1 MEPVKHPP
9 LTNRLLAPLI
19 ILILAC
25 NVLAGSQQE
34 SPLYSFRLSG
44 NDGLDPIAGL
54 VSDNLGN
61 LYGTTPWGGIHH
73 DGTIFELSPPSG
85 EGALWSEAILSN
97 FTGGTDGSNP
107 SSPVILDSLG
117 NLYGTTSSG
126 GLTGVGC
133 SSTGCGVVFEL
144 SPPSRQGGS
153 WTYTVL
159 YRFSSPGPYYPI
171 GGMVLDETGNLYG
184 TTKSGGAAGAGT
196 VFELS
201 PPVATGGAWTEK
213 VIHSF
218 AGGSDGSAPQS
229 GVTLGKNHVLYGTT
243 QAGGSSNNG
252 TIFQLSPPSKPRAQ
266 WTKTTLYS
274 FLGGNDGSGVDAGV
288 VLDPQGNLYGTTVQG
303 GGPAGVGT
311 VFQLLRPPVQG
322 GSWTEVIL
330 YAFQSD
336 IGATPYDTPVLD
348 HAGNLY
354 GTTYQGGPHNK
365 GTVFKL
371 TPPAEKGEAWTF
383 TTLHDFNGGGKSVNE
398 GAFPFASLLAGAD
411 GSLYGTTSEGGTGS
425 CQTDVYYGCG
435 TVFRIAP

>member
-25 NVLAGSQQE
+25 NVLAWSQQE

-61 LYGTTPWGGIHH
+61 LYGTTPWGGIYH

-201 PPVATGGAWTEK
+201 PPAQAGASWNKT
-213 VIHSF
+213 VLYSFPSPSAGYHPF
-218 AGGSDGSAPQS
+218 AGL
-229 GVTLGKNHVLYGTT
+229 TLGGSGILYGTT
-243 QAGGSSNNG
+243 TGDVHGPRTGAVFQLASSGTSGAPWAETPLHSFYGPDGGSPYG
-252 TIFQLSPPSKPRAQ
+252 PL
-266 WTKTTLYS
+266 L
-274 FLGGNDGSGVDAGV
+274 LDAK
-288 VLDPQGNLYGTTVQG
+288 GNLYGTTTNNGDTTDCVAG
-303 GGPAGVGT
+303 CGTIFKFIAPVIAGGPWQAGWNIKLNGT
-311 VFQLLRPPVQG
+311 DG
-322 GSWTEVIL
+322 
-330 YAFQSD
+330 
-336 IGATPYDTPVLD
+336 DTPV
-348 HAGNLY
+348 GNLVIRPDNTIYGVTTQGGQYGY
-354 GTTYQGGPHNK
+354 GTVYQVQP
-365 GTVFKL
+365 
-371 TPPAEKGEAWTF
+371 
-383 TTLHDFNGGGKSVNE
+383 
-398 GAFPFASLLAGAD
+398 
-411 GSLYGTTSEGGTGS
+411 
-425 CQTDVYYGCG
+425 
-435 TVFRIAP
+435 